1 MARNSSDDNDE
12 GINYKLVA
20 TGFFAFSVAIS
31 LIIIAFKFDE
41 GNHSITFLV
50 CLLGFILGWI
60 IAIFTTPYDTKDETQ
75 LNRFSKLVGTFL
87 TGYILSKCDKL
98 FEKVTSP
105 EFVFTTLQGG
115 RLLLFL
121 CFFGLAWIVVFVYRQ
136 YASGK
141 ID

>member
-1 MARNSSDDNDE
+1 MTRNSNGE
-12 GINYKLVA
+12 KKQEINYKLIG
-20 TGFFAFSVAIS
+20 TCFFAAIVAIA

-60 IAIFTTPYDTKDETQ
+60 IAIFTTPYDVKDETQ

-98 FEKVTSP
+98 FETITRP
-105 EFVFTTLQGG
+105 EFVFSSLEGG

-121 CFFGLAWIVVFVYRQ
+121 CYFGLAWIVVFVYRQ
-136 YASGK
+136 YAS
-141 ID
+141 